1 LDRLEVIK
9 NIVILSVFLFIEYAF
24 LSPNVQYFI
33 ELGLNIET
41 TVGGVTAPTHEF
53 MSPTILYLLES
64 MWLII
69 DIFGT
74 AGTISIFF
82 YYIKKLK

>member
-1 LDRLEVIK
+1 VEVIK
-9 NIVILSVFLFIEYAF
+9 NIVILSVLLFIEYTF
-24 LSPNVQYFI
+24 LSPIVQYFI
-33 ELGLNIET
+33 EMGLNSET
-41 TVGGVTAPTHEF
+41 TVGGITAPAYEF
-53 MSPTILYLLES
+53 LSPTILYLYKS

-74 AGTISIFF
+74 VGTISILL